1 MSNPPSSAAEWRSS
15 TQASGNGPATL
26 TRSRAVSAPAHPA
39 TSEDETIGDDDHNVH
54 SDAGSS
60 DADGSEGPE
69 PAEPS
74 LKYTRLTGDLPSL
87 LASDAVSAAACNDK
101 FLALG
106 THWGHVYV
114 VDFSGNLIKQFSNH
128 STSVAEVCI
137 DANAEFIASAGGDG
151 RVVVRSMFSDE
162 DQCYEFQRPLKCLQL
177 DPDFARTRRFATGGH
192 AGEVVLSDRTWRGP
206 RKVILASVDGI
217 VLAVS
222 WRGNLIAYATEH
234 GIGIYDVKAARDIC
248 QAQVPFHDDRPDLF
262 RCHMVWKD
270 DENLVIGWQ
279 CAVLVLQIRVR
290 GIAGPPSMFET
301 AYQAQILVQYKS
313 AFDLAGFAPWS
324 RLGQSRDRPDVLT
337 CFRPCVQDR
346 SRLRRRGYSPV
357 RRPTSNPPECI
368 LLNLRTMDPVV
379 SRDSINLAHH
389 EHLQPIDYSV
399 IGLPAE
405 QAYFLISPRDVI
417 SVRARDANDQIEW
430 RLQHMHYE
438 EALKVSLF
446 AAQQGIAIRPEYRA
460 VHVGQQLLTDLL
472 EHDELERA
480 AGLCP
485 MVLGKD
491 PELWER
497 WIYVFADRD
506 GLDAILP
513 CIPTQSPV
521 LNHTV
526 YEVILAHYLS
536 ANFKGFRNL
545 IERWPKQLY
554 NTASLLGALE
564 DTLLD
569 FPNDEDL
576 VQAAVVL
583 YGIISCGFTSF
594 VSFLTISVFIRS
606 ADTALRVTQ
615 SRRFSMGR
623 DLVKFGA
630 SECISRL
637 VQQSAVLPP
646 GEVVELLEGRPD
658 FQYAYL
664 LALFKDDAHS
674 APDLQDH
681 LLELLVEFRSKEL
694 LDFLK
699 RSIYYPLDKALAL
712 CESHDLLQE
721 QVYVLGRI
729 GNNKRALEI
738 MMDRMDDIHM
748 AIDYAKGQQD
758 EELWNDLVDFAVQK
772 PKYWAPLFQHT
783 GMFLDPIK
791 LIKRVPP
798 GAQISNLKSLLTSIV
813 QDALAQVELR
823 GQSHQ
828 VLREDVLT
836 FMRQS
841 MRYAKSSRYV
851 TSDTCCVRCGQPF
864 ASNPQL
870 PVTLDEF
877 GAHHASCPET

>member
-1 MSNPPSSAAEWRSS
+1 MSNPPSNAFDRRSS
-15 TQASGNGPATL
+15 TQVSENGPAKL
-26 TRSRAVSAPAHPA
+26 TRSRAVSAPADPA
-39 TSEDETIGDDDHNVH
+39 TSEDETIDDDDHDDH
-54 SDAGSS
+54 SSAGSS
-60 DADGSEGPE
+60 NVDGSEGPE

-279 CAVLVLQIRVR
+279 RAVLVLQIR
-290 GIAGPPSMFET
+290 PPSMTTVDFVVGG
-301 AYQAQILVQYKS
+301 ILPYGDQY
-313 AFDLAGFAPWS
+313 
-324 RLGQSRDRPDVLT
+324 LT
-337 CFRPCVQDR
+337 YGITQRTHGDGSV
-346 SRLRRRGYSPV
+346 
-357 RRPTSNPPECI
+357 TSNPPECV

-438 EALKVSLF
+438 DALQVSLF

-513 CIPTQSPV
+513 CIPTQNPV

-545 IERWPKQLY
+545 IEKWPRQLY

-583 YGIISCGFTSF
+583 YRIEGN
-594 VSFLTISVFIRS
+594 SVKEIQCLM
-606 ADTALRVTQ
+606 ALRDVPACMRVLDATPFVLTPLMRQ
-615 SRRFSMGR
+615 SAARWLDLCFDDVGR

-630 SECISRL
+630 SECIARL

-646 GEVVELLEGRPD
+646 GEVVELLEDRPD

-674 APDLQDH
+674 APDLQEH

-699 RSIYYPLDKALAL
+699 RSVYYPLDKALAL

-841 MRYAKSSRYV
+841 MRYAKSSRYL

-864 ASNPQL
+864 AANPQL
-870 PVTLDEF
+870 PVTLDEL
-877 GAHHASCPET
+877 GAHHAPSCPET

>member
-1 MSNPPSSAAEWRSS
+1 MSNPPSRPAQRRYSA
-15 TQASGNGPATL
+15 QASANGPAKL
-26 TRSRAVSAPAHPA
+26 TRPRSPSAPPDPV
-39 TSEDETIGDDDHNVH
+39 TSESETIGDDDHDDH
-54 SDAGSS
+54 SSAGSS

-234 GIGIYDVKAARDIC
+234 GIGVYDVKAARDIC

-262 RCHMVWKD
+262 RCHMVWRD

-279 CAVLVLQIRVR
+279 RAVLVLQIR
-290 GIAGPPSMFET
+290 PPSMFET
-301 AYQAQILVQYKS
+301 AYQAQILVQTTVDFVVGGILPYG
-313 AFDLAGFAPWS
+313 D
-324 RLGQSRDRPDVLT
+324 QYLT
-337 CFRPCVQDR
+337 YGITQRTHSDG
-346 SRLRRRGYSPV
+346 S
-357 RRPTSNPPECI
+357 TSNPPECI
-368 LLNLRTMDPVV
+368 LLNLRIMDPVV

-399 IGLPAE
+399 VGLPAE

-430 RLQHMHYE
+430 RLQHLHYE
-438 EALKVSLF
+438 DALQVSLL

-513 CIPTQSPV
+513 CIPTQNPV

-545 IERWPKQLY
+545 IEKWPRQLY

-583 YGIISCGFTSF
+583 YRIEGNPVKEIQC
-594 VSFLTISVFIRS
+594 LM
-606 ADTALRVTQ
+606 ALRDVPACMRVLDATPFVLTPLMRQ
-615 SRRFSMGR
+615 SGARWLDLCFDEVGR
-623 DLVKFGA
+623 DLVKFVA
-630 SECISRL
+630 SECIARL

-646 GEVVELLEGRPD
+646 GEVVELLEDRSD

-674 APDLQDH
+674 APDLQEH

-864 ASNPQL
+864 AANPQL
-870 PVTLDEF
+870 PVTLDEL
-877 GAHHASCPET
+877 GAHHAPSCPET